1 MRFGR
6 RFRRR
11 PRYPVRAMNDATTS
25 TDATSE
31 GIAPATAAPG
41 DKPVPLRI
49 AEHAL
54 AQVLSILAAEDSPD
68 SLCLRIEVT
77 GVNGVEYAYD
87 LAFEERT
94 AAQPDDLIYQ
104 QGDLVVMIPA
114 ESVDPLWGAT
124 LDLPSTPGQGG
135 LVIRNPN
142 RPDPLTSFDPVEL
155 SGTVAERVAQLLDKQ
170 VNPALAAH
178 GGFAQLEQV
187 VDDTKAVVTMGGGC
201 QGCAVSALT
210 LREGIQKS
218 ILEHVPEITEVVDT
232 TDHDAGENPYYSDA

>member
-1 MRFGR
+1 MT
-6 RFRRR
+6 
-11 PRYPVRAMNDATTS
+11 DATTS
-25 TDATSE
+25 TETATSE
-31 GIAPATAAPG
+31 APPAGATA
-41 DKPVPLRI
+41 DTVVPLRI
-49 AEHAL
+49 AENAL
-54 AQVLSILAAEDSPD
+54 SQVLSILAGEDQPD
-68 SLCLRIEVT
+68 SLGLRVEVT

-142 RPDPLTSFDPVEL
+142 RPDPLTQLDPVEL
-155 SGTVAERVAQLLDKQ
+155 SGTVSERVAQLLDQQ
-170 VNPALAAH
+170 VNPALASH
-178 GGFAQLEQV
+178 GGFARLERV

-218 ILEHVPEITEVVDT
+218 ILEHVPEITEVVDA